1 MRAVFPFFVVAV
13 SALLCHEAAAQSID
27 YVAQERRVRAFH
39 YEVLDDG
46 DEEKTI
52 SATDEVVAADFGDF
66 DAVARAQAV
75 PEFEWAN
82 ATVSQRSTF
91 RGDGITASGRIRG
104 QTWTLWGGYDW
115 ESVVGATFDVVGGP
129 VRYELGYAIEQTDN
143 FERFRFND
151 FTLAAVSP
159 EPLTVFDFD
168 VPDPEEGDDT
178 ARGTVSGVLSPGRYA
193 FAYRDASRGKDMGED
208 LDYEWAFRLTP
219 VPEPGPIAG
228 IVVLTAPLL
237 LRRRARPRL

>member
-1 MRAVFPFFVVAV
+1 MRAVFPFFGVAV
-13 SALLCHEAAAQSID
+13 LALLCREAAAQSIQ
-27 YVAQERRVRAFH
+27 YVAKEQRVRAFH
-39 YEVLDDG
+39 DEVLDDG
-46 DEEKTI
+46 DTQTI
-52 SATDEVVAADFGDF
+52 IRATKEVVAGDFGDF

-75 PEFEWAN
+75 PEFADAYAE
-82 ATVSQRSTF
+82 VSQRSAF
-91 RGDGITASGRIRG
+91 RGDGITASGTIRG

-115 ESVVGATFDVVGGP
+115 ESVVEGTFDVAGGP
-129 VRYELGYAIEQTDN
+129 VRYELGYAIEQMDTG
-143 FERFRFND
+143 EGFRFND

-159 EPLTVFDFD
+159 EPLTVFDFV
-168 VPDPEEGDDT
+168 VPDPADGDDT

-193 FAYRDASRGKDMGED
+193 FAYRDASRGKDIGES

-237 LRRRARPRL
+237 LRRCARPRL